1 MRGVLEV
8 PQIGINIDKFL
19 AHFIPTIV
27 RISMQLIPN
36 PQHGSNLS
44 SASNMS
50 EPSIDRPRGSC
61 LGLNIKEA
69 RH

>member
-44 SASNMS
+44 SAVTCRSRQL
-50 EPSIDRPRGSC
+50 ID
-61 LGLNIKEA
+61 LVD
-69 RH
+69 HV